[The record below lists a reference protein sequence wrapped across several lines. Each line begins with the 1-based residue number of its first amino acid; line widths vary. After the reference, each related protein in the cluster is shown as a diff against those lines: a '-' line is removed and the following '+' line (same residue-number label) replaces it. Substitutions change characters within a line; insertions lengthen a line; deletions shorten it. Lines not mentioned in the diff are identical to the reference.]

1 MHGGLCSYTRGGKGF
16 AVAAVAAI
24 IGKALHSLNGGS
36 LLSLFASDAGRARA
50 LSQLQMDVQRAAH
63 RPWCRCHPQGVLL
76 AFAVLLQVLLS
87 RSPATAE
94 TQPTGPQVS
103 WTWTSGASKPG
114 FGHAVMTPWC
124 AAPQVVA
131 AMAPAALAFYL
142 PIGLALWSQRIHC
155 SPNVDV
161 GLGAARWARWAAER
175 MRVSWRVVVK
185 AFTSLHSLNT

>member
-1 MHGGLCSYTRGGKGF
+1 M
-16 AVAAVAAI
+16 
-24 IGKALHSLNGGS
+24 
-36 LLSLFASDAGRARA
+36 
-50 LSQLQMDVQRAAH
+50 
-63 RPWCRCHPQGVLL
+63 
-76 AFAVLLQVLLS
+76 
-87 RSPATAE
+87 
-94 TQPTGPQVS
+94 S

-185 AFTSLHSLNT
+185 AFTESAFLFYLTSKDPSFKSKTRIPEIRTPNCVVDFAD